1 MSDPTG
7 IAGEKYVSLTTYK
20 KDGTPKALP
29 VWIVRLDDRRAAF
42 TTPSDSWKAKRIAND
57 PRVVL
62 QPSNSRGVVTDGST
76 PVIGTAEVVT
86 GERFEQVRALVK
98 AEYGVMYHLTVV
110 FAKARALLGSAAMLS
125 DCAVV
130 ITLDEPGEGD
140 RTGDPG
146 NGDAA
151 TG

>member
-1 MSDPTG
+1 MSDPTA

-20 KDGTPKALP
+20 RDGTPKALP
-29 VWIVRLDDRRAAF
+29 VWIVRLDDTRAAF

-62 QPSNSRGVVTDGST
+62 QPSNSRGVVTEGST
-76 PVIGTAEVVT
+76 PVAGTAEIVT

-98 AEYGVMYHLTVV
+98 AEYGVMYHLAVAV
-110 FAKARALLGSAAMLS
+110 GKARSLFGNAAMLS
-125 DCAVV
+125 DSAVV
-130 ITLDEPGEGD
+130 ITLDEDGD
-140 RTGDPG
+140 GDTAGDPPK
-146 NGDAA
+146 GDAV